1 MANESNLMEKIRP
14 HRFLWCNSDLKYRD
28 TAASK
33 IKWEEIGKIYE
44 LNYEQIKKKFTAI
57 KSKFNKFYSLSK
69 KSGSGAAMISSRHLK
84 FIEDYFWLKDNVE
97 DICKNAEA
105 SFSLDQISSHDYEQN
120 IQDVVNVQTSSQD
133 YELNTHDLLTDIV
146 NPTDIYEKEI
156 LELDNSFNKE
166 NINPCSSKRK
176 NLDTPKSKAKKSKK
190 YEDEKMEIFR
200 GFAAKHTSQGDDPH
214 NIMGFFKS
222 YQAQF
227 NIMTDK
233 EIFDFKLKFITT
245 MLV

>member
-1 MANESNLMEKIRP
+1 MQQFS
-14 HRFLWCNSDLKYRD
+14 
-28 TAASK
+28 
-33 IKWEEIGKIYE
+33 
-44 LNYEQIKKKFTAI
+44 AI

-84 FIEDYFWLKDNVE
+84 FIEDYFWLKENVE
-97 DICKNAEA
+97 DICKNAE
-105 SFSLDQISSHDYEQN
+105 DYEQN

-133 YELNTHDLLTDIV
+133 YELYTHDLLTDIV

-190 YEDEKMEIFR
+190 FCCQTYIPR
-200 GFAAKHTSQGDDPH
+200 R
-214 NIMGFFKS
+214 
-222 YQAQF
+222 
-227 NIMTDK
+227 
-233 EIFDFKLKFITT
+233 
-245 MLV
+245 

>member
-1 MANESNLMEKIRP
+1 M
-14 HRFLWCNSDLKYRD
+14 
-28 TAASK
+28 
-33 IKWEEIGKIYE
+33 
-44 LNYEQIKKKFTAI
+44 
-57 KSKFNKFYSLSK
+57 
-69 KSGSGAAMISSRHLK
+69 
-84 FIEDYFWLKDNVE
+84 
-97 DICKNAEA
+97 
-105 SFSLDQISSHDYEQN
+105 
-120 IQDVVNVQTSSQD
+120 D

-214 NIMGFFKS
+214 NIMDASIETHNLFPTWLSETALFPHTIWKRYHVDGP
-222 YQAQF
+222 
-227 NIMTDK
+227 NTNN
-233 EIFDFKLKFITT
+233 
-245 MLV
+245 

>member
-1 MANESNLMEKIRP
+1 MQQFS
-14 HRFLWCNSDLKYRD
+14 
-28 TAASK
+28 
-33 IKWEEIGKIYE
+33 
-44 LNYEQIKKKFTAI
+44 AI

-84 FIEDYFWLKDNVE
+84 FIEDYFWLKENVE

-133 YELNTHDLLTDIV
+133 YELYTHDLLTDIV

-190 YEDEKMEIFR
+190 FCCQTYIPR
-200 GFAAKHTSQGDDPH
+200 R
-214 NIMGFFKS
+214 
-222 YQAQF
+222 
-227 NIMTDK
+227 
-233 EIFDFKLKFITT
+233 
-245 MLV
+245 